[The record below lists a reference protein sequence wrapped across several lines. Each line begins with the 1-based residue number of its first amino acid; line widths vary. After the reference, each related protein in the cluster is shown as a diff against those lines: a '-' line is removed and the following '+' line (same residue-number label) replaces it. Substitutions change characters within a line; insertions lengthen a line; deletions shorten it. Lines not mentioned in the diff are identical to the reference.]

1 MKSIDFLLNSIDFL
15 LNSINFL
22 LISFDFLL
30 NLLHFCRIHC
40 FLLILL
46 IFGMPIQH
54 FERPFRPQLV
64 AKRRPRS
71 KLWLKSA
78 KSKNIHLRRYYF
90 WYLDPRTLHISTAYS
105 DTLTHEPSF
114 RPIHHFKCPFY
125 FAVRRGTAPGPPFS
139 RSVHWNF
146 VSRIARKNSGLLK
159 SARGATNRQMQL
171 LPGRITPLNENPS
184 LGRSRE
190 QIGNLGR
197 NFCRNFGGTSAQ
209 ICMIRIGPWD

>member
-64 AKRRPRS
+64 AQRRPRS
-71 KLWLKSA
+71 KLWLTSA
-78 KSKNIHLRRYYF
+78 KSKNIHLRRHYF
-90 WYLDPRTLHISTAYS
+90 WYLDSRTLRISTAYS

-114 RPIHHFKCPFY
+114 RPTHDFELPFQ
-125 FAVRRGTAPGPPFS
+125 FGGSRLTAPGPPFS
-139 RSVHWNF
+139 RSVLWNLD
-146 VSRIARKNSGLLK
+146 SRIARKNSGLRTRAW
-159 SARGATNRQMQL
+159 SATNRQMQL
-171 LPGRITPLNENPS
+171 LPGPLWHTTRT
-184 LGRSRE
+184 LR
-190 QIGNLGR
+190 
-197 NFCRNFGGTSAQ
+197 
-209 ICMIRIGPWD
+209 